1 MRNQD
6 PILLIDDD
14 RVWLD
19 TLTDY
24 LEGKGYQ
31 VRTAVG
37 GVRGLEAVERG
48 QESVVVMD
56 FHMHGLNGLDLLR
69 RLRRLQRRIAV
80 FLVSSDDDPFLPAQ
94 ALAEGAR
101 AFLPKSEAPRELL
114 PLLRQAF
121 HVYVTGLPALLPTPP
136 ERRLPVPLWLFERR
150 AS

>member
-1 MRNQD
+1 MRNHD

-24 LEGKGYQ
+24 LEGKGFQ
-31 VRTAVG
+31 VRTAEG
-37 GVRGLEAVERG
+37 GVRGLEAIERG
-48 QESVVVMD
+48 HESVVVMD

-69 RLRRLQRRIAV
+69 HLRRLQRSISV
-80 FLVSSDDDPFLPAQ
+80 FLVSSDDDPFLPAR

-114 PLLRQAF
+114 HLLRQAF
-121 HVYVTGLPALLPTPP
+121 QVYVTGLPALLPAPP
-136 ERRLPVPLWLFERR
+136 ERRLPVPLWLFERK
-150 AS
+150 AG